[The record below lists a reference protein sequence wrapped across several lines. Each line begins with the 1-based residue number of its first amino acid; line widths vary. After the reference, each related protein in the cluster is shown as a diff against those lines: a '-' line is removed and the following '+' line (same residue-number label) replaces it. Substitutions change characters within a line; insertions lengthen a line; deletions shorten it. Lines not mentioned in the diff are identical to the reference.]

1 MTTTP
6 TTTTTTPPSTPIL
19 YGPLNVEYLNE
30 SWCELHYKS
39 GCSSTGSISHLN
51 HSVNPEILEKLLQE
65 AQKDSSQRQS
75 PISLLPLLAP
85 PQQTS
90 SPPPLQPHTSHSDSN
105 LIRDKEAVSEAANKS
120 KSTTDTTATTTT
132 AEIIKKCDSVASNA
146 PSSIVN
152 VSSSKSSALG
162 FTDLNYYDDD
172 DVDLEYVEDDE
183 EDDDD
188 DDNDTNILDENG
200 EMSSYGTTVR
210 SRAKFEGGKKVNSSN
225 VTTTNSSSSKRLKR
239 DDEVACLLGASSS
252 TPCPNCAKQKKQ
264 IDMLME
270 RQLANEKELIRMRN
284 EYEVRLLNKSLE
296 LGSSSGSGKNMITRS
311 SSSTISSTSGSNT
324 PTTHITTT
332 NKVVTAATAA
342 FEPVNPND
350 WSKYFASRPQ
360 IQPPKEWNFVHP
372 NSSKSKYA
380 NFEYVKPTMMIE
392 PVKTSTSSKVLS
404 RDLGKL
410 IFTHMASIIL
420 GATLMFLVM
429 KRHFNCKNSIY
440 FI

>member
-1 MTTTP
+1 MFNMISQLSKIIKRPNFEITISCHRSSLFLQLLKMINYDVICFT
-6 TTTTTTPPSTPIL
+6 I
-19 YGPLNVEYLNE
+19 E

-132 AEIIKKCDSVASNA
+132 TEIIKKCDSVASNA

-210 SRAKFEGGKKVNSSN
+210 YF
-225 VTTTNSSSSKRLKR
+225 
-239 DDEVACLLGASSS
+239 
-252 TPCPNCAKQKKQ
+252 
-264 IDMLME
+264 I
-270 RQLANEKELIRMRN
+270 LIR
-284 EYEVRLLNKSLE
+284 YYL
-296 LGSSSGSGKNMITRS
+296 
-311 SSSTISSTSGSNT
+311 
-324 PTTHITTT
+324 
-332 NKVVTAATAA
+332 
-342 FEPVNPND
+342 
-350 WSKYFASRPQ
+350 
-360 IQPPKEWNFVHP
+360 
-372 NSSKSKYA
+372 
-380 NFEYVKPTMMIE
+380 
-392 PVKTSTSSKVLS
+392 
-404 RDLGKL
+404 
-410 IFTHMASIIL
+410 
-420 GATLMFLVM
+420 
-429 KRHFNCKNSIY
+429 
-440 FI
+440 

>member
-1 MTTTP
+1 M
-6 TTTTTTPPSTPIL
+6 
-19 YGPLNVEYLNE
+19 
-30 SWCELHYKS
+30 
-39 GCSSTGSISHLN
+39 
-51 HSVNPEILEKLLQE
+51 
-65 AQKDSSQRQS
+65 
-75 PISLLPLLAP
+75 
-85 PQQTS
+85 
-90 SPPPLQPHTSHSDSN
+90 
-105 LIRDKEAVSEAANKS
+105 
-120 KSTTDTTATTTT
+120 
-132 AEIIKKCDSVASNA
+132 
-146 PSSIVN
+146 
-152 VSSSKSSALG
+152 
-162 FTDLNYYDDD
+162 
-172 DVDLEYVEDDE
+172 
-183 EDDDD
+183 
-188 DDNDTNILDENG
+188 
-200 EMSSYGTTVR
+200 
-210 SRAKFEGGKKVNSSN
+210 
-225 VTTTNSSSSKRLKR
+225 TTTNSSSSKRLKR

-324 PTTHITTT
+324 PTTITAT

-360 IQPPKEWNFVHP
+360 IQPPKYDALFTLSIYIYMFLIRFLLFFREWNFVHP

-380 NFEYVKPTMMIE
+380 NFECVKPTMMIE

-420 GATLMFLVM
+420 GATLYDISLFYP
-429 KRHFNCKNSIY
+429 HC
-440 FI
+440 